1 MSKLP
6 SLWVAAAFA
15 FCSAP
20 SFAETFKGVVLC
32 GSLEC
37 AIGDSV
43 GFEPKS
49 AVEKKLLEACKVFNE
64 CEVEVQGKLDK
75 YGNLS
80 TVTDIKVIKP
90 GKELQLSKPS
100 SPQSTTA
107 GAKVLD
113 VAGIKSA
120 VARNKGNAKK
130 INAELVK
137 AQVSA
142 QVTFETLAEAPWQA
156 LYDEKE
162 FFSFICDKRLSG
174 PKKGV
179 KNVSGE
185 FVGYATY
192 EGEEYAEVT
201 LKNCALK

>member
-32 GSLEC
+32 GSMEC

-43 GFEPKS
+43 GFEQKS

-80 TVTDIKVIKP
+80 SVSDIKVIKP
-90 GKELQLSKPS
+90 GKELLLSKPS

-113 VAGIKSA
+113 IGGIKSV
-120 VARNKGNAKK
+120 VAKNKGNAKK
-130 INAELVK
+130 INAELSK
-137 AQVSA
+137 AQISVL
-142 QVTFETLAEAPWQA
+142 VKFETVAEAPWQS

-162 FFSFICDKRLSG
+162 FFSFVCDKRLSG
-174 PKKGV
+174 PKKGTKTV
-179 KNVSGE
+179 TGE
-185 FVGYATY
+185 FAGYATY
-192 EGEEYAEVT
+192 EGEEYAEIK